1 VKHEVQPSTEKSN
14 LGVVLLVALKEVLP
28 AKRKRFL
35 LGFSVGNLC
44 LTMYVLKV
52 VVSHMLKS
60 RIESCLKN
68 QGTRNLA

>member
-1 VKHEVQPSTEKSN
+1 MKHEVQPNTEKSN
-14 LGVVLLVALKEVLP
+14 LGVVLLVALKEVPP

-68 QGTRNLA
+68 